1 MARAM
6 APPMTQRRKSIRRH
20 LLIYA
25 AITPYVVIAVFPI
38 YWMAITA
45 FKQDP
50 DLYRMEHFPF
60 WFNLA
65 PTLRNFKILFY
76 QTHYGDWI
84 WNTFTIS
91 ALVALI
97 TLVTAVPAGYALAR
111 LKLPGAE
118 NSGIAIFLTYLVPPI
133 ILFLPLSRIVA
144 ELGLQD
150 SWWALVVVYP
160 TFTIPFCTWLLMGFF
175 KTVPMEIEEAARVDG
190 CGQAGA
196 FLRVILP
203 ISLPGVLTSVIFAFT
218 LSMQDFLY
226 GLAFVSPGDQK
237 PVPVGVPTELIR
249 GDVYYWG
256 SLMGAALL
264 VGLPVA
270 ILYNFF
276 LDRFIQ
282 GITGGIGKCA
292 PREFERRLCR
302 HNRFLGGGRASASR
316 RLAPPVGRGA
326 KPPSEDLFGVRAD
339 DGIGSAGVAD
349 VEDEVLHGLVGPV
362 EGVVPPAAVVH
373 VGLAGRVILRARDA
387 DRPRLVL
394 GGEDTLDDVD
404 EGGHAE
410 LQPPRVATWLQL
422 DRLAGE
428 QDRRVDGGAEASER
442 GDEVSRLDALRR
454 LRVRRRLLGVRGR
467 EEGEDERH
475 HETEREPDDHGST
488 P

>member
-6 APPMTQRRKSIRRH
+6 APPMTQRRKEIRRH
-20 LLIYA
+20 VMIYA
-25 AITPYVVIAVFPI
+25 ALAPYVLIAVFPI

-50 DLYRMEHFPF
+50 DLYRMENIPF
-60 WFNLA
+60 WFNLP
-65 PTLRNFKILFY
+65 PTLRNFDILFY
-76 QTHYGDWI
+76 QTNYGAWL
-84 WNTFTIS
+84 WNTFAIS
-91 ALVALI
+91 VWVALI

-118 NSGIAIFLTYLVPPI
+118 NTGIAIFLTYLVPPI

-270 ILYNFF
+270 VLYNFF

-282 GITGGIGKCA
+282 GITGGIGK
-292 PREFERRLCR
+292 
-302 HNRFLGGGRASASR
+302 
-316 RLAPPVGRGA
+316 
-326 KPPSEDLFGVRAD
+326 
-339 DGIGSAGVAD
+339 
-349 VEDEVLHGLVGPV
+349 
-362 EGVVPPAAVVH
+362 
-373 VGLAGRVILRARDA
+373 
-387 DRPRLVL
+387 
-394 GGEDTLDDVD
+394 
-404 EGGHAE
+404 
-410 LQPPRVATWLQL
+410 
-422 DRLAGE
+422 
-428 QDRRVDGGAEASER
+428 
-442 GDEVSRLDALRR
+442 
-454 LRVRRRLLGVRGR
+454 
-467 EEGEDERH
+467 
-475 HETEREPDDHGST
+475 
-488 P
+488 

>member
-1 MARAM
+1 MATRLM

-25 AITPYVVIAVFPI
+25 ALTPYVVIAVFPI

-65 PTLRNFKILFY
+65 PTLRNFKIL
-76 QTHYGDWI
+76 
-84 WNTFTIS
+84 
-91 ALVALI
+91 
-97 TLVTAVPAGYALAR
+97 
-111 LKLPGAE
+111 
-118 NSGIAIFLTYLVPPI
+118 
-133 ILFLPLSRIVA
+133 
-144 ELGLQD
+144 
-150 SWWALVVVYP
+150 VYP
-160 TFTIPFCTWLLMGFF
+160 TFTIPFCTWLMMGFF

-249 GDVYYWG
+249 GDVYFWG

-270 ILYNFF
+270 VLYNFF

-282 GITGGIGKCA
+282 GITGGVGK
-292 PREFERRLCR
+292 
-302 HNRFLGGGRASASR
+302 
-316 RLAPPVGRGA
+316 
-326 KPPSEDLFGVRAD
+326 
-339 DGIGSAGVAD
+339 
-349 VEDEVLHGLVGPV
+349 
-362 EGVVPPAAVVH
+362 
-373 VGLAGRVILRARDA
+373 
-387 DRPRLVL
+387 
-394 GGEDTLDDVD
+394 
-404 EGGHAE
+404 
-410 LQPPRVATWLQL
+410 
-422 DRLAGE
+422 
-428 QDRRVDGGAEASER
+428 
-442 GDEVSRLDALRR
+442 
-454 LRVRRRLLGVRGR
+454 
-467 EEGEDERH
+467 
-475 HETEREPDDHGST
+475 
-488 P
+488 

>member
-1 MARAM
+1 MAARLM
-6 APPMTQRRKSIRRH
+6 APPMTQRRKSTRRH

-25 AITPYVVIAVFPI
+25 ALTPYVVIAVFPI

-50 DLYRMEHFPF
+50 DLYRMENFPF

-76 QTHYGDWI
+76 QTNYGSWI

-91 ALVALI
+91 AWVAMI

-111 LKLPGAE
+111 LRLPGAE
-118 NSGIAIFLTYLVPPI
+118 NTGIAIFLTYLVPPI
-133 ILFLPLSRIVA
+133 ILFLPLSRVVA

-150 SWWALVVVYP
+150 SWWALVLVYP
-160 TFTIPFCTWLLMGFF
+160 TFTIPFCTWLMMGFF

-249 GDVYYWG
+249 GDIYYWG
-256 SLMGAALL
+256 SIMAAALL

-282 GITGGIGKCA
+282 GITGGIGK
-292 PREFERRLCR
+292 
-302 HNRFLGGGRASASR
+302 
-316 RLAPPVGRGA
+316 
-326 KPPSEDLFGVRAD
+326 
-339 DGIGSAGVAD
+339 
-349 VEDEVLHGLVGPV
+349 
-362 EGVVPPAAVVH
+362 
-373 VGLAGRVILRARDA
+373 
-387 DRPRLVL
+387 
-394 GGEDTLDDVD
+394 
-404 EGGHAE
+404 
-410 LQPPRVATWLQL
+410 
-422 DRLAGE
+422 
-428 QDRRVDGGAEASER
+428 
-442 GDEVSRLDALRR
+442 
-454 LRVRRRLLGVRGR
+454 
-467 EEGEDERH
+467 
-475 HETEREPDDHGST
+475 
-488 P
+488 

>member
-1 MARAM
+1 VATVVAT
-6 APPMTQRRKSIRRH
+6 PMTQRRKQIRRH

-25 AITPYVVIAVFPI
+25 GVTPFVVIAVFPI
-38 YWMAITA
+38 YWMLITA

-50 DLYRMEHFPF
+50 DLYRMENFPF

-76 QTHYGDWI
+76 QTNYGSWI

-91 ALVALI
+91 FWVALI
-97 TLVTAVPAGYALAR
+97 TLITAVPAGYALAR
-111 LKLPGAE
+111 LRLPGAE
-118 NSGIAIFLTYLVPPI
+118 NTGIAIFMTYLVPPI
-133 ILFLPLSRIVA
+133 ILFLPLSRVVA

-150 SWWALVVVYP
+150 SWTSLVLVYP
-160 TFTIPFCTWLLMGFF
+160 TFTVPFCTWLMMGFF

-190 CGQAGA
+190 CGQTGA

-249 GDVYYWG
+249 GDIYYWG

-282 GITGGIGKCA
+282 GITGGIGK
-292 PREFERRLCR
+292 
-302 HNRFLGGGRASASR
+302 
-316 RLAPPVGRGA
+316 
-326 KPPSEDLFGVRAD
+326 
-339 DGIGSAGVAD
+339 
-349 VEDEVLHGLVGPV
+349 
-362 EGVVPPAAVVH
+362 
-373 VGLAGRVILRARDA
+373 
-387 DRPRLVL
+387 
-394 GGEDTLDDVD
+394 
-404 EGGHAE
+404 
-410 LQPPRVATWLQL
+410 
-422 DRLAGE
+422 
-428 QDRRVDGGAEASER
+428 
-442 GDEVSRLDALRR
+442 
-454 LRVRRRLLGVRGR
+454 
-467 EEGEDERH
+467 
-475 HETEREPDDHGST
+475 
-488 P
+488 

>member
-1 MARAM
+1 MAVVAGERTM
-6 APPMTQRRKSIRRH
+6 AAPMTQRRKEIRRH

-25 AITPYVVIAVFPI
+25 ALAPYVLIAVFPI
-38 YWMAITA
+38 YWMLITA

-50 DLYRMEHFPF
+50 DLYRMENIPF
-60 WFNLA
+60 WFNLP
-65 PTLRNFKILFY
+65 PTLRNFDILFY
-76 QTHYGDWI
+76 QTNYGAWL
-84 WNTFTIS
+84 WNTFAIS
-91 ALVALI
+91 FWVALI
-97 TLVTAVPAGYALAR
+97 TLLTAVPAGYALAR

-118 NSGIAIFLTYLVPPI
+118 NTGIAIFLTYLVPPI

-144 ELGLQD
+144 EIGLQD

-270 ILYNFF
+270 VLYNFF

-282 GITGGIGKCA
+282 GITGGIGK
-292 PREFERRLCR
+292 
-302 HNRFLGGGRASASR
+302 
-316 RLAPPVGRGA
+316 
-326 KPPSEDLFGVRAD
+326 
-339 DGIGSAGVAD
+339 
-349 VEDEVLHGLVGPV
+349 
-362 EGVVPPAAVVH
+362 
-373 VGLAGRVILRARDA
+373 
-387 DRPRLVL
+387 
-394 GGEDTLDDVD
+394 
-404 EGGHAE
+404 
-410 LQPPRVATWLQL
+410 
-422 DRLAGE
+422 
-428 QDRRVDGGAEASER
+428 
-442 GDEVSRLDALRR
+442 
-454 LRVRRRLLGVRGR
+454 
-467 EEGEDERH
+467 
-475 HETEREPDDHGST
+475 
-488 P
+488 